1 MAAVT
6 DAHGV
11 IGHDFAYGWLSTPV
25 SQWACGMGC
34 NQRGDLV
41 ALLSLSSG
49 PAMDQRE
56 RDRERGRL
64 EASEGL
70 SHCPGTRFVELGPEE
85 ESSKQERLVR
95 TW

>member
-1 MAAVT
+1 
-6 DAHGV
+6 
-11 IGHDFAYGWLSTPV
+11 
-25 SQWACGMGC
+25 MGC
-34 NQRGDLV
+34 DQRGDLA

-49 PAMDQRE
+49 PAMNQRE

-70 SHCPGTRFVELGPEE
+70 SHCPGPRFVELGLEE
-85 ESSKQERLVR
+85 ESNKQERLVR